1 MTIENNTKTARVGI
15 GTTTPGYNLD
25 VTGTGR
31 FTGALIASN
40 LSGTNTG
47 DQTLAGVTSLGASTT
62 TRTTFVEVGA
72 SRAGSDTVAAGPWF
86 RWTNVAEDR
95 QMLTQLNASNG
106 LTTWSYNGSAWASV
120 MTLTQAG
127 ALTISSNLTMSGNR
141 LTISGTEGQV
151 SFLDSAGVWTG
162 TVGFSTN
169 TGTLSFPGRNVEIVA
184 GYNGSITLNNGASG
198 YASGS
203 VNIPY
208 GSLNVSSGNLSVT
221 GTITATSTIGASN
234 FSGTHSGTS
243 SGTNTGDQTNISGN
257 AATAT
262 IFNNGSLYI
271 STTNGNTLNSG
282 YNNAGDGSDIWINYR
297 GYNDGLSYFR
307 DFRVGDGKSALVAL
321 FTGSNKSLAVT
332 GAISASNLS
341 GTNTGDQTN
350 ISGNA
355 ATATN
360 VAYSG
365 LTGTVPTWNQNTT
378 GNAATVSNLTAV
390 QFFNNMG
397 NTHSTWTD
405 FNSINNFGFRYVQG
419 STNGPGTGSSQ
430 FYGFSIGLGNEYP
443 YSDYVLQ
450 LAIPRYIATDKYLS
464 FRTREAT
471 TWGSWAKISAGYADS
486 AGAVAWTNVSS
497 RPTALSG
504 FTNDLG
510 NYGGWAVNS
519 AANVGFAAAF
529 SSYTT
534 DGLFSAQALPFTI
547 TTPSGATR
555 IRLGYDDYGGG
566 QYWGRIGFLG
576 TTNWSI
582 GHVGV
587 AGNNF
592 SIGTGYRGALIELT
606 STTLAFNGQITTNAG
621 GPSIYEN
628 RINAGYYSVGDTSD
642 LWINYEGYLNGT
654 SYFRDFRVGNG
665 KQGAAIL
672 FIDGSAGTAA
682 FSGAV
687 TAGGDITAYSSDRRL
702 KDNITLIPNAL
713 EKVMSIRGVTFD
725 WNDTSF
731 YAGFRPKIK
740 HNDAGVIA
748 QEIQAVLPQAVDYAP
763 FDRDDEGNSKS
774 GENYLTVKYEKIVP
788 LLIEAIKELSQ
799 QNRQQQSEIDTLKG
813 QLAQILNATLK
824 R

>member
-1 MTIENNTKTARVGI
+1 
-15 GTTTPGYNLD
+15 
-25 VTGTGR
+25 
-31 FTGALIASN
+31 
-40 LSGTNTG
+40 
-47 DQTLAGVTSLGASTT
+47 
-62 TRTTFVEVGA
+62 
-72 SRAGSDTVAAGPWF
+72 
-86 RWTNVAEDR
+86 
-95 QMLTQLNASNG
+95 
-106 LTTWSYNGSAWASV
+106 

-127 ALTISSNLTMSGNR
+127 ALTIGNNLTMSGNR

-151 SFLDSAGVWTG
+151 SFIDSAGVWTG

-208 GSLNVSSGNLSVT
+208 GSLNVSSGNLNVT
-221 GTITATSTIGASN
+221 GTITASSTIGASN
-234 FSGTHSGTS
+234 FSGSS
-243 SGTNTGDQTNISGN
+243 SGTNTGDQTNIS
-257 AATAT
+257 
-262 IFNNGSLYI
+262 
-271 STTNGNTLNSG
+271 
-282 YNNAGDGSDIWINYR
+282 
-297 GYNDGLSYFR
+297 
-307 DFRVGDGKSALVAL
+307 
-321 FTGSNKSLAVT
+321 
-332 GAISASNLS
+332 
-341 GTNTGDQTN
+341 
-350 ISGNA
+350 
-355 ATATN
+355 
-360 VAYSG
+360 
-365 LTGTVPTWNQNTT
+365 

-443 YSDYVLQ
+443 YSDYALQ
-450 LAIPRYIATDKYLS
+450 FAIPRYNSGDKYLS
-464 FRTREAT
+464 YRTREAT
-471 TWGSWAKISAGYADS
+471 TWGSWVKISAGYADS

-497 RPTALSG
+497 RPTALSQ

-510 NYGGWAVNS
+510 NYGGYAVNG

-582 GHVGV
+582 GHVGL

-628 RINAGYYSVGDTSD
+628 RINAGYYSTGDGVD
-642 LWINYEGYLNGT
+642 VWINYEGYLNGT

-665 KQGAAIL
+665 KQGASIL

-731 YAGFRPKIK
+731 YAGFRPKIR

-788 LLIEAIKELSQ
+788 LLIEAVKELSE
-799 QNRQQQSEIDTLKG
+799 QNKKLEEKAREFET
-813 QLAQILNATLK
+813 ILESLINK
-824 R
+824 QK